1 MAAEI
6 SLQAMADQNVDGTA
20 HYAPSTLKMILLK
33 GLFAGLLQAHSRMVH
48 YQRKKLQE

>member
-6 SLQAMADQNVDGTA
+6 SLQAIADQNVDGTA